1 MEHFRPSP
9 RDDDFGHATDA
20 WHTHGAS
27 EPDPQEAHGQMS
39 PRWIS
44 LGVLVSM
51 VLFFVICAALAM
63 LFVVQTQKEIARKQE
78 TDTGVGYVEYVAQ
91 SRSELANVAW
101 VDRQNGVVRT
111 PIQEA
116 MRSVVREYE
125 GLQSAGGGAGR

>member
-9 RDDDFGHATDA
+9 RDGDFEHATDA
-20 WHTHGAS
+20 WHTHGGG
-27 EPDPQEAHGQMS
+27 EPAPQEAHGQIS

-63 LFVVQTQKEIARKQE
+63 LFIVETQKEVARKHE
-78 TDTGVGYVEYVAQ
+78 VDTGVGYVEYAAQ

-101 VDRQNGVVRT
+101 VDRQAGIVWT
-111 PIQEA
+111 PIEEA
-116 MRSVVREYE
+116 MRSVVRQYE
-125 GLQSAGGGAGR
+125 GLQRTGGGTAR